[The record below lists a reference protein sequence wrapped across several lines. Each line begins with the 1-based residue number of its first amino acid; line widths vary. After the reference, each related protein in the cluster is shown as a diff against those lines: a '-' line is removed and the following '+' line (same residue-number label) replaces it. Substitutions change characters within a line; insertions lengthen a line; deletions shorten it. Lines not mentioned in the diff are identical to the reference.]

1 MKFLLFFL
9 PVGLIAPLVKL
20 PKGSST
26 SPKEDKTSQIG
37 IMSKSI
43 STPLNKLMAKTQW
56 YVGEGTYIDESAS
69 SVDDSPYILYY
80 SNLPGANR
88 PSLEV
93 EFTDGTELY
102 FNAVG
107 EGDYPWI
114 ILNEDME
121 EIGSM
126 KLVFSSNKLE
136 GNIRIR
142 KNENAANY
150 TRPLALLQGN
160 IWWIP

>member
-9 PVGLIAPLVKL
+9 PVVLIAPLVKL

>member
-9 PVGLIAPLVKL
+9 PVVLIAPLVKL
-20 PKGSST
+20 PKGGST
-26 SPKEDKTSQIG
+26 SPKEDKSSQEG

-43 STPLNKLMAKTQW
+43 STPLNKLMAKTHW
-56 YVGEGTYIDESAS
+56 YVGEGTYIDESAG

>member
-9 PVGLIAPLVKL
+9 PVVLIAPLVKL
-20 PKGSST
+20 PKGGST
-26 SPKEDKTSQIG
+26 SPKEDKTSQEG

-43 STPLNKLMAKTQW
+43 STPLNKLMAKTHW
-56 YVGEGTYIDESAS
+56 YVGEGTYIDESAG

>member
-1 MKFLLFFL
+1 MKFLLLFL
-9 PVGLIAPLVKL
+9 PMVLIAPLIKL

-26 SPKEDKTSQIG
+26 SPKEDNNSKELNL
-37 IMSKSI
+37 SKSI
-43 STPLNKLMAKTQW
+43 STPLENTFTKSHS
-56 YVGEGTYIDESAS
+56 YVGEGTYIDENAG

-88 PSLEV
+88 PSIEV

-121 EIGSM
+121 EIGTM